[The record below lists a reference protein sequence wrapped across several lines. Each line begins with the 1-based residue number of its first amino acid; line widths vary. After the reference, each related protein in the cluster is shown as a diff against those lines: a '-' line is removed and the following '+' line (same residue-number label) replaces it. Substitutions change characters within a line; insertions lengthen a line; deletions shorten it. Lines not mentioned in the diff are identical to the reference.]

1 MSTLFICNK
10 DTQETRAIL
19 MFQRKTWSQRKSG
32 SGYLRF
38 TEGILRLAIQ
48 ATSVK
53 RYHVKRAVGKERKE
67 YCLPLWAHT
76 VWGSMRFIVASWS
89 THSLFVVLSNDTGVP
104 AEENSSFILKLHS

>member
-1 MSTLFICNK
+1 
-10 DTQETRAIL
+10 
-19 MFQRKTWSQRKSG
+19 MFQRKTWSRRKERIRLPALHRGDS
-32 SGYLRF
+32 F
-38 TEGILRLAIQ
+38 LAIQ
-48 ATSVK
+48 ATSAK

-89 THSLFVVLSNDTGVP
+89 THSLFVVLRNGTGVP